1 MKEIRNWSR
10 RLSVR
15 LPLMSAV
22 LIIVSMTI
30 FTYLVV
36 EQESK
41 TLSSELKKQAVAL
54 ADNLAAST
62 ASYIIVKDYTSLES
76 ILIRAARFPSIKDI
90 QVSNDE
96 GMMLGDVYRNSAGEI
111 AVNYKSKAA
120 LPPAE
125 AEREIKIKDGII
137 VVWQPVV
144 LGDLVGWIRTRYTLH
159 RIEEVRAQIWLHN
172 ASIGSIVVVVTI
184 LLFYLYLRRPFH
196 LIEQSAK
203 FADELDVYAGKQI
216 PINKN
221 YEELNK
227 LTSALN
233 RTSKNLKE
241 KDEAISE
248 KIREQQK
255 LTDELEL
262 RVSERTAELSVAR
275 DEAINANRSKS
286 EFLANMS
293 HEIRTPLTAVIGF
306 AESLLDSSH
315 SMEERVDSINR
326 IIQAGKH
333 LLRIINE
340 ILDLSKIEANRLDI
354 EYIPFSLVNIF
365 RDIYSLVNLQ
375 AVEKGLSFKIAYE
388 TPVPRQIKSD
398 PVRIKQILINLCN
411 NAIKFTKE
419 GSVTIKVSS
428 DTTTE
433 ILTVKVID
441 SGIGM
446 TQEQLAKLFK
456 PFSQADASTTRK
468 YGGTGLGLHLSK
480 QLAEKLGGALNVE
493 SVPDVGSCFTLTIS
507 TGHLVNAEMLAACPD
522 FEYLDTVNS
531 RQKTQLHLRGRVLLT
546 EDNQDNQRLV
556 SLLLK
561 RLGIEYAIASN
572 GKEAIA
578 KVGDENF
585 DVILMDVQM
594 PIMDGLTATRLL
606 RQQGYSGPIVALT
619 ANAMSQEK
627 KDCYDAGCND
637 VCTKP
642 IDYAAFSKVLSRYLG
657 KAELSQPVADQPIVS
672 TLLAQEPELADLI
685 HEFVKRLPEMIKN
698 IEASYAAEKM
708 EVLRREV
715 HTLKGTGG
723 NFGYAALFE
732 LAKRIEFEIVA
743 GNMEET
749 GVLINSLVDIAKRIE
764 QGIILNEHSN
774 SSDNCLP
781 DIGQNAK

>member
-1 MKEIRNWSR
+1 LVSSPQCPVSIDVCRIDCRGHDDLYVSCR
-10 RLSVR
+10 RTGIKHAFR
-15 LPLMSAV
+15 R
-22 LIIVSMTI
+22 I
-30 FTYLVV
+30 
-36 EQESK
+36 
-41 TLSSELKKQAVAL
+41 KQAVAL

-90 QVSNDE
+90 QVSNDA
-96 GMMLGDVYRNSAGEI
+96 GLLLGDVYRNSSGEV
-111 AVNYKSKAA
+111 AVRYESKAA
-120 LPPAE
+120 SPPLE
-125 AEREIKIKDGII
+125 PERHIKIKAGII
-137 VVWQPVV
+137 TVWQPVV

-159 RIEEVRAQIWLHN
+159 RIEAVKAQIWLHN
-172 ASIGSIVVVVTI
+172 ASLGSIVVVVTI

-203 FADELDVYAGKQI
+203 FADELDVYAGQQI
-216 PINKN
+216 PVNKN
-221 YEELNK
+221 YEELNR

-233 RTSKNLKE
+233 RTSKNLEE
-241 KDEAISE
+241 KNEAISE
-248 KIREQQK
+248 KIREQQR

-306 AESLLDSSH
+306 AESLLDSGQSI
-315 SMEERVDSINR
+315 EERVDSINR
-326 IIQAGKH
+326 IIQAGNH

-340 ILDLSKIEANRLDI
+340 ILDLSKIEANRLEI
-354 EYIPFSLVNIF
+354 EYIPFSLVNVF
-365 RDIYSLVNLQ
+365 RDIYSLVKLQ
-375 AVEKGLSFKIAYE
+375 TMEKGLSFKITYE

-398 PVRIKQILINLCN
+398 PVRLKQILINLCN
-411 NAIKFTKE
+411 NAIKFTRE
-419 GSVTIKVSS
+419 GSINIKVSS
-428 DTTTE
+428 DTVAE

-441 SGIGM
+441 SGIGL
-446 TQEQLAKLFK
+446 TQEQLAKLFR

-480 QLAEKLGGALNVE
+480 QLAEKLGGTLIVE

-507 TGHLVNAEMLAACPD
+507 TGLLNNVEMLATCPD
-522 FEYLDTVNS
+522 FEHLDTVQN
-531 RQKTQLHLRGRVLLT
+531 RQKKQLYLRGRVLLT

-556 SLLLK
+556 SLILK
-561 RLGIEYAIASN
+561 RMGVEYEIANN

-578 KVGDENF
+578 KAGNEHF

-594 PIMDGLTATRLL
+594 PIMDGLTATSLL
-606 RQQGYSGPIVALT
+606 RQQGYTGPIVALT
-619 ANAMSQEK
+619 ANAMRQEK
-627 KDCYDAGCND
+627 QDCYDAGCNE

-657 KAELSQPVADQPIVS
+657 KAEVSAPGTSQPIVS
-672 TLLAQEPELADLI
+672 TLFADEPELADLI
-685 HEFVKRLPEMIKN
+685 LEFVKKLPDMIKN
-698 IEASYAAEKM
+698 IETSYAAEKM
-708 EVLRREV
+708 EELRQEV

-723 NFGYAALFE
+723 NFGYAELFE

-743 GNMEET
+743 GNREEI
-749 GVLINSLVDIAKRIE
+749 GVLINSLVDVAKRIR
-764 QGIILNEHSN
+764 QGAALMDN
-774 SSDNCLP
+774 SDNSDNILP
-781 DIGQNAK
+781 NIGQSIK